1 MKSVSIL
8 KSIVGAFICAAL
20 TLGLPAGTMAA
31 KDQWLLVVMTPGGEL
46 NGYKKLKRT
55 VQSIKPD
62 MECLSVPYRS
72 ITIDLVERIDPA
84 FIILGPQGIPWCKY
98 TGRIG
103 VHLQSF
109 LWVLPYVAEE
119 LNIPILGICGGH
131 QALAMAFGGKV
142 GPIRAESGDCLP
154 YTSERQLGLI
164 GLTRLKDD
172 LIFSGVGPRIYI
184 KQSHY
189 DEVKVLPEEFILLAR
204 EEASPNQIIRHSYH
218 PVYGIQGHPELADSR
233 SNHGAVL
240 IRNFMAIAANHNS
253 IHAKRAKHHRGI
265 SPSRPFS
272 SSQLW

>member
-1 MKSVSIL
+1 MRLVLLAKSVL
-8 KSIVGAFICAAL
+8 AAL
-20 TLGLPAGTMAA
+20 ICLALTVGFAAHADAG

-55 VQSIKPD
+55 VQSIKPK

-84 FIILGPQGIPWCKY
+84 FIILGPQGMPWCKY

-109 LWVLPYVAEE
+109 LWILPYVAEE

-172 LIFSGVGPRIYI
+172 LIFAGVGPRIYV

-189 DEVKVLPEEFILLAR
+189 DEVKVLPGEFVLLAR
-204 EEASPNQIIRHSYH
+204 EEASPNQIMRHAYH
-218 PVYGIQGHPELADSR
+218 PVYGIQGHPELADSV

-240 IRNFMAIAANHNS
+240 IRNFLASAANHNK
-253 IHAKRAKHHRGI
+253 IHAKRAKDYRGV